1 MERKNSLEEVVP
13 KLLSLLVN
21 LALSQVGKLN
31 LTIKLATYAK
41 PVFCAFAKLRH
52 SEAKQSVSG

>member
-13 KLLSLLVN
+13 KLLPQFVN
-21 LALSQVGKLN
+21 LTLSKVGKLN
-31 LTIKLATYAK
+31 ITIKPATYAK